1 MSKINK
7 LSIVVVVIIIIG
19 AIICKLKGF
28 NIELDYINRQEI
40 NISISQEI
48 DIEKIKEIS
57 KSVLNNKKI
66 KIKKIGNFKNA
77 VKIIAEEITVEE
89 KKEIIN
95 KINEEYK
102 SEINS
107 DEIEIFKVPNTRI
120 RDIIKPYILPGILTF
135 VLIIS
140 YFIFIYNKNGFKE
153 VFITSLCIP
162 IFMEFLYYSII
173 AITRIPFGRITNSI
187 AIGLYFMSIM
197 YLASYFQKEK
207 TIKNSKKE
215 NDE

>member
-102 SEINS
+102 SKINS

-153 VFITSLCIP
+153 VFIISLCIP